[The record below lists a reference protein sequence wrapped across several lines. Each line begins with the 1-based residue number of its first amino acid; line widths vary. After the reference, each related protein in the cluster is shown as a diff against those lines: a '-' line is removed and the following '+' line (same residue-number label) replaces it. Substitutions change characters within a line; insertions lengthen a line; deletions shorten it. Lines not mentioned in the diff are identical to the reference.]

1 MSKTVLCGGR
11 HVRDAKHAPCGL
23 FPQMSHDVLQNLILS
38 GCILMKRLW
47 LAALL
52 TMSPILAMAQTPRCP
67 PPASVPPKSE
77 LLHLLMTAQDRGF
90 LWKITKDGHS
100 SWLYGT
106 IHASRQEWMLP
117 GPQTRTA
124 MMKSDLVA
132 LELNLQDPATLAT
145 LRKPE
150 DPDRMQH
157 LIQSG
162 RKKKL
167 DDLAAELCLPV
178 ANFSKTAVGLEAA
191 GLSTAVGRVDGYYPD
206 YAADLVV
213 QGIAGGM
220 KKELIPLEE
229 AQTQRDLVISANQG
243 EEDAFIDNVIK
254 DVSSGEARVDEH
266 RLVEMWGRSDVSQL
280 QHYRDW
286 CKCFRTA
293 RERQQTRRLLDDR
306 NVEMA
311 RKILSLHDGG
321 KSLFVAVG
329 SLHMAGEKGL
339 PTLLKQDGFTVEQV
353 VPEPASASA
362 L

>member
-1 MSKTVLCGGR
+1 MVGFKLYYFCVES
-11 HVRDAKHAPCGL
+11 
-23 FPQMSHDVLQNLILS
+23 
-38 GCILMKRLW
+38 ILMKRLW

-52 TMSPILAMAQTPRCP
+52 FAVPMQAMAQASRCP
-67 PPASVPPKSE
+67 APASVPPKSE

-117 GPQTRTA
+117 GPLTRMA
-124 MMKSDLVA
+124 MMKSNIVA

-150 DPDRMQH
+150 DPDRLQH
-157 LIQSG
+157 LIQTG

-167 DDLAAELCLPV
+167 DDLAETLCLPV

-206 YAADLVV
+206 YAADLVI
-213 QGIAGGM
+213 QGIAEGM
-220 KKELIPLEE
+220 KKDLIALEE
-229 AQTQRDLVISANQG
+229 AQTQRDLVIAANQAD
-243 EEDAFIDNVIK
+243 EDDFIDTTIK
-254 DVSSGEARVDEH
+254 NISSGEARTDEK
-266 RLVEMWGRSDVSQL
+266 RIVEIWGESDMAQL
-280 QHYRDW
+280 QHYDAW
-286 CKCFRTA
+286 CKCLRTPK
-293 RERQQTRRLLDDR
+293 ERAETKRLLDDR
-306 NVEMA
+306 NIEMA
-311 RKILSLHDGG
+311 RKILSLHESG

-329 SLHMAGEKGL
+329 SLHMAGPKGL
-339 PTLLKQDGFTVEQV
+339 PALLKQDGFDIQQV
-353 VPEPASASA
+353 VPAATNPSA